1 MATTEAGRDHPSLFA
16 AAVRASGREGGAGIP
31 QDDDG
36 FNELAILTLV
46 VGEIR
51 QVSDRVKPASQR
63 ILFPTSE
70 SAPG

>member
-1 MATTEAGRDHPSLFA
+1 MARTEAGSDHPSLFA
-16 AAVRASGREGGAGIP
+16 AEVRASGREGGAGIP

-51 QVSDRVKPASQR
+51 QVSDRVNPESQGM
-63 ILFPTSE
+63 LFPKSE
-70 SAPG
+70 STPE